1 MADVDRLLQFNLNDL
16 YIEGPHTPAP
26 MTDLGA
32 GDIVL
37 PSDTSLWVE
46 IGFQYVG
53 VDDYYE
59 PYVAS
64 GGMEP
69 LWMNGFFYNGV
80 AEQFDFF
87 YAFPR
92 TVYGNPDYPEITTGY
107 QFPSDAL
114 SEVGFLLPSGFSIS
128 GPEYPTQ
135 ERPDGDGGWALSVW
149 VTPPPGALPTQIEQ
163 IRIFITATQGSP
175 GPHPEPELFWTSF
188 IGSREVP

>member
-1 MADVDRLLQFNLNDL
+1 MAYVDRLLQFNLNDL
-16 YIEGPHTPAP
+16 YIESLATPAP

-46 IGFQYVG
+46 IGIQYVG
-53 VDDYYE
+53 DDYYE

-69 LWMNGFFYNGV
+69 EWMNGFYYRDVNERFN
-80 AEQFDFF
+80 FW

-92 TVYGNPDYPEITTGY
+92 TVYGNPDDPEITTGY
-107 QFPSDAL
+107 KFPSDAL
-114 SEVGFLLPSGFSIS
+114 SEVGLLLPSGFSINES
-128 GPEYPTQ
+128 ELPPQ

-149 VTPPPGALPTQIEQ
+149 IAPPPGALPAQIEQ

-175 GPHPEPELFWTSF
+175 GPHPEPELFWTNF
-188 IGSREVP
+188 VGSREIP